1 MTRMDRLL
9 SGVMMAAGILIAGA
23 SGLCSG
29 FFVVTSI
36 VGPRG
41 DVFIALFALIIGA
54 PPFGLGL
61 ALFFTGRAW
70 ARRVTQSRDDQDTF

>member
-1 MTRMDRLL
+1 MDRLL

-29 FFVVTSI
+29 FFVVMSLA
-36 VGPRG
+36 GPG
-41 DVFIALFALIIGA
+41 SDGFFAVMALIIGA

-70 ARRVTQSRDDQDTF
+70 ARRIAQSRDDPNVF